1 MKYKIKNMKMKIRR
15 KKKKNEK
22 KKIICINL
30 KEKSQ
35 KNNYIKI

>member
-22 KKIICINL
+22 KDNL
-30 KEKSQ
+30 YKFERKKLEKE
-35 KNNYIKI
+35 

>member
-22 KKIICINL
+22 KDNL
-30 KEKSQ
+30 YKFERK
-35 KNNYIKI
+35 KLEN